1 MWFLIATMLV
11 MGHHHKVHA
20 ELFTTQ
26 QGCEKRKAYILET
39 AKTYGAII
47 VVTCQTDA

>member
-1 MWFLIATMLV
+1 MWLLIATMLV

-20 ELFTTQ
+20 ELFDTQ
-26 QGCEKRKAYILET
+26 QGCEDRRGYILET
-39 AKTYGAII
+39 AKAYGATI

>member
-11 MGHHHKVHA
+11 MGHPHKVHA

-39 AKTYGAII
+39 AKTYGATII
-47 VVTCQTDA
+47 VTCQTDA